1 MGRNREPAALKRAK
15 GTDHYGKEKL
25 AIREAQEVRVPF
37 DEAEPPEYLTKKK
50 EREQFEHYASM
61 LKACGIFTDLDVD
74 CLGRYVLAQNMY
86 VTLTKKLTRQ
96 IAKMGTDEFDVRDF
110 DKSMVWQ
117 DKAFKQATEC
127 AKQMG
132 MTITSRCRI
141 VVPQVDNAEDY
152 EL

>member
-1 MGRNREPAALKRAK
+1 MPAKLPVDVVKARGRSHKSKEEIERREQ
-15 GTDHYGKEKL
+15 E
-25 AIREAQEVRVPF
+25 EVRVPF

-50 EREQFEHYASM
+50 EKEQFEHYASM